1 MVVDVLSMTTI
12 ILELWSDPK
21 QSMDQSIKIRFVSFD
36 GVFLSKSQLLDV
48 RPTLAG
54 GESILFLPAPL
65 FASETRFDQ
74 KIHVILR

>member
-48 RPTLAG
+48 RPTLAE
-54 GESILFLPAPL
+54 GESFC
-65 FASETRFDQ
+65 FAGTFIRF
-74 KIHVILR
+74 